1 MNKKIIILGY
11 MGSGKSTIGQFLSE
25 NTGIPFYDLDKYI
38 EEKHQNSIKAIFETK
53 GEIFFRK
60 LEHQYLN
67 ELLNLDEEIIISLG
81 GGTPCYANNH
91 LHFEKENILSYYLK
105 GSIKTLSE
113 RLKSEIDHRP
123 LLNNTED
130 DLETFIAKHLFDR
143 SYFYNKAKYK
153 INIDNKSIDEISQ
166 EIKNTLI

>member
-1 MNKKIIILGY
+1 
-11 MGSGKSTIGQFLSE
+11 MGSGKSSIGHFLSV
-25 NTGIPFYDLDKYI
+25 NTEIPFYDLDQYI
-38 EEKHQNSIKAIFETK
+38 EEKQGKSIKEIFETN

-67 ELLNLDEEIIISLG
+67 ELINLDKSLIISLG

-91 LHFEKENILSYYLK
+91 LHFEKENIVSFYLK

-113 RLKSEIDHRP
+113 RLKSETDKRP
-123 LLNNTED
+123 LLNTTED

-153 INIDNKSIDEISQ
+153 IDIDNKSIEEISL

>member
-1 MNKKIIILGY
+1 MNKKILILGY
-11 MGSGKSTIGQFLSE
+11 MGSGKSTIGRFLSE

-38 EEKHQNSIKAIFETK
+38 EEKQQNSIKSIFETK

-67 ELLNLDEEIIISLG
+67 ELLTLDKEMIISLG

-91 LHFEKENILSYYLK
+91 LHFEKENILSFYLK
-105 GSIKTLSE
+105 GTIKTLCN
-113 RLKSEIDHRP
+113 RLRSEIDQRP
-123 LLNNTED
+123 LLNDTTEN
-130 DLETFIAKHLFDR
+130 LETFVAKHLFDR

-153 INIDNKSIDEISQ
+153 INIDNKSIDEIGQ

>member
-1 MNKKIIILGY
+1 MNKKIILLGY
-11 MGSGKSTIGQFLSE
+11 MGSGKSTIGSFLSKMFK
-25 NTGIPFYDLDKYI
+25 IPFYDLDKYI
-38 EEKHQNSIKAIFETK
+38 EEKQQKSIKNIFQEN

-67 ELLNLDEEIIISLG
+67 ELLNVDEEMIISLG

-91 LHFEKENILSYYLK
+91 LHFEKDTIESFYLNT
-105 GSIKTLSE
+105 SIKSLAN
-113 RLKSEIDHRP
+113 RLNNELDKRP
-123 LLNNTED
+123 LLNDSED

-143 SYFYNKAKYK
+143 SYFYNKAKHK
-153 INIDNKSIDEISQ
+153 IKTDNKTIEEIAL